1 MPRRIKNAK
10 VGKKVCQMQNKP
22 FKNLPKTFNFFAK
35 VAKFCKSGRADFNTN
50 PINP

>member
-1 MPRRIKNAK
+1 MPKWVKKFAKYKINHSKN
-10 VGKKVCQMQNKP
+10 C
-22 FKNLPKTFNFFAK
+22 PKTFNFFAK